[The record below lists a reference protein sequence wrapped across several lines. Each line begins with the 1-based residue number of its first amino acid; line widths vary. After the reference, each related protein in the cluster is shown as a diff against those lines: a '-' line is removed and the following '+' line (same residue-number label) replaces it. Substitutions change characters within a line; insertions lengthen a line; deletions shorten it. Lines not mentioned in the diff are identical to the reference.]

1 MYERESRKSRSRL
14 LAALLSFLLP
24 GAGQLYLGRAARGLL
39 LLAAAL
45 IDVAAIVHYA
55 GTGGGRHLLL
65 IVYLGLALP
74 VIYFYSMFDVLQA
87 PAAGGPDGAAEAE
100 VSAEGLSAL
109 TGAAVAGAGLLLLLL
124 IKPPAGAGQA
134 LALAGDYAAS
144 AGLVALSALLL
155 WRRSAREYRI
165 GRATAALAV
174 LAVGCLLL
182 WDRLHGTN
190 GIAVLAGWWPV
201 PLVVLGLEIMLADR
215 IRRRRAAY
223 GGGQSG
229 RPVRRFP
236 FDAGGLAAALVIAVV
251 TYSVTQ
257 LAGLPFKWIEGLNAG
272 LAPPKTG
279 MTDESGFRYRKPE
292 VGVELARETRRIE
305 IENPNGAI
313 VVRQGAGTALT
324 VDATVWVDLPD
335 KAEADQVAGASLV
348 SVSGDEK
355 LTIAAKGEHYE
366 AADGSGKRIPRINLV
381 VTLPRPIEPEPERA
395 PGIPGG
401 QPRGGEAAGPGDAGA
416 MPDGAEGQPNSGA
429 GVPSGTGA
437 AGPQPNAGGG
447 APNGAGAA
455 AQPDG
460 GGGEAGEGEAGP
472 EASGTDGAPSDS
484 GAVRQPADGGGLS
497 GGSDAGRGAAGSSGA
512 PSGARAA
519 ERPVGGGLAD
529 AAESGLPGGRAGTG
543 PGTGGAGSAAPVSPL
558 SPDGT
563 DGTAADVPSLVGPA
577 GNTEIEVDPGGDGGG
592 ADEQPVGVQSLA
604 VAAGNGDVEVDGLT
618 LPEGLTVTNTDG
630 HIDVRRLNGK
640 VRGETKNGTVTA
652 REITGAVRLRTFNG
666 DIVAGQIGGDAV
678 VETSNGSITLEAM
691 QGNVEAGTEN
701 GGITA
706 SELAASLHA
715 STLNG
720 RIEIR
725 SSVVGG
731 SWDVGSSVGEI
742 RLHLPEDG
750 DYTVS
755 GSVTFGTIESDLL
768 LEIGEKVVRGRVG
781 EGTYR
786 IAIDANNSIYLLALR
801 PPSN

>member
-100 VSAEGLSAL
+100 DSAEGLSAL

-134 LALAGDYAAS
+134 LAIAGDYAAS

-279 MTDESGFRYRKPE
+279 LTDESGFRYRKPE

-416 MPDGAEGQPNSGA
+416 MPDGAEGQPNSGV

-455 AQPDG
+455 
-460 GGGEAGEGEAGP
+460 
-472 EASGTDGAPSDS
+472 
-484 GAVRQPADGGGLS
+484 
-497 GGSDAGRGAAGSSGA
+497 
-512 PSGARAA
+512 
-519 ERPVGGGLAD
+519 ERPEGSGLAD
-529 AAESGLPGGRAGTG
+529 AAESGLPGGPAGTG
-543 PGTGGAGSAAPVSPL
+543 PGTDGAGSAAPVSPL

-563 DGTAADVPSLVGPA
+563 DGTAADVPSPAGPA
-577 GNTEIEVDPGGDGGG
+577 GNTEIEVDPGGDGGA

-604 VAAGNGDVEVDGLT
+604 VAAGNGDVEVDGPT

-640 VRGETKNGTVTA
+640 VRAETKNGTVTA

-725 SSVVGG
+725 SSIVGG

-755 GSVTFGTIESDLL
+755 GSVTFGTIESDLP